1 MAACEKFKNLETKPG
16 LMTVGDN
23 LSLTDDNSDH
33 KDEDT
38 KVHDLFCPAIP
49 SPRTLKKP
57 LMPLAGLPVTKDGEV
72 LSAIGEKD
80 NGIDMES
87 APREQT
93 VNDNLTS
100 AARASKNNGD
110 AVDESSEDTLSS
122 LSVCCGGDDSWPTS
136 DDDDFNIKW
145 KQNLAL

>member
-1 MAACEKFKNLETKPG
+1 MAAYEKIKNLETKPG

-33 KDEDT
+33 KGGDT

-57 LMPLAGLPVTKDGEV
+57 LMPLAGLGVTKDGEV

-87 APREQT
+87 PPGEQT

-100 AARASKNNGD
+100 ADRASKNNGD
-110 AVDESSEDTLSS
+110 VMVIGLGEEEDRESPWHSET
-122 LSVCCGGDDSWPTS
+122 CQ
-136 DDDDFNIKW
+136 
-145 KQNLAL
+145 QNET